1 MRLYKRLFFLILLVA
16 CFVIIAEFISSN
28 SVELSLALFNY
39 QTDPMPLYLII
50 FLSFIIG
57 LILLIIFMF
66 LGITRQELK
75 IIRQSRIIRKLE
87 EKLENL
93 EKEEGVQ

>member
-1 MRLYKRLFFLILLVA
+1 MRLYKRLFFVILLVL
-16 CFVIIAEFISSN
+16 CFVLIAEFISSN
-28 SVELSLALFNY
+28 SVELSLTLFNY
-39 QTDPMPLYLII
+39 QTNPMPLYLII

-66 LGITRQELK
+66 LGITRQEIK

-87 EKLENL
+87 EKLKDKEN
-93 EKEEGVQ
+93 KADR